1 MSDDAIP
8 PRDPSGLTG
17 WMKVLLFSSLA
28 VNLLIVGAVAGL
40 LLRNDPGSSGKPTAA
55 RDISL
60 RDMGYGVFGRAL
72 SKEDQ
77 KKLNRAI
84 RRQARPLA
92 ENRRE
97 LRRQTQLLVEAL
109 RAEPFDPERVR
120 EIADQMQ
127 TQVLERQRIAQDLLL
142 AHIENMTPRE
152 REAYARRLERKLRPK
167 DDRQR

>member
-1 MSDDAIP
+1 MARLPACFYATIQG
-8 PRDPSGLTG
+8 R
-17 WMKVLLFSSLA
+17 
-28 VNLLIVGAVAGL
+28 
-40 LLRNDPGSSGKPTAA
+40 AA
-55 RDISL
+55 NQR
-60 RDMGYGVFGRAL
+60 RQETFRFATWGYGVFGRAL